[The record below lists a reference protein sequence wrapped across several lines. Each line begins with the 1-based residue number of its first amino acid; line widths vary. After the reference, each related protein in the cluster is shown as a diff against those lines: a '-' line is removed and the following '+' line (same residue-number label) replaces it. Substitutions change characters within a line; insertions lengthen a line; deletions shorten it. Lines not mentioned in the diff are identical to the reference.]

1 MRKFFAGVAGF
12 VLGVALGYCLILAGW
27 VLYMNVFDV
36 FDREG
41 AMTMGFAFTFGPIGA
56 LVAGIFGAIWFAR
69 RAGRKPRD
77 VAP

>member
-27 VLYMNVFDV
+27 VAYMNVFDV

-41 AMTMGFAFTFGPIGA
+41 AMTMGFAFTIGPIGA
-56 LVAGIFGAIWFAR
+56 IIAGVLGAVWFVR
-69 RAGRKPRD
+69 MAGRKRREA
-77 VAP
+77 AP